1 MQRIAEIVI
10 IGGGVSGT
18 SIAYY
23 LACKGVR
30 NITLLERE
38 NIAAGSTGKSAGIIT
53 HYFPDPVMTEL
64 DLKAGE
70 ILKNFQEQVG
80 AQIDYTPSDYLYLLP
95 HSDILHFRK
104 TIALYKQKNIAIE
117 ELSTDDIERLSPALT
132 AEGVG
137 IAAMVRDSAYADA
150 HSVAMG
156 YAQAAEQKG
165 VSIFRNLGAVGI
177 KLRNGKVRAVVTAK
191 GEIETNIIVNAAG
204 PWAKAVGLMAG
215 IELPIK
221 LLRHQAMLFRP
232 PFEIKFQASD
242 LVHKAYFRPESGGY
256 LLVGGGEDDD
266 ELIKNPEF
274 FNHGADMDLVADLG
288 ARVTTRIPAFAE
300 SEYITG
306 WSGLLDCTPDWHP
319 LLGTVPGFEGLYLA
333 CGFSGHGFHLAPMTG
348 TLLAELIVD
357 GQYKTADG
365 MALSIERFQKGPIFR
380 RSFLDT

>member
-1 MQRIAEIVI
+1 MQRTADIVI
-10 IGGGVSGT
+10 IGGGVNGT

-23 LACKGVR
+23 LASKGAK
-30 NITLLERE
+30 NIILLERE
-38 NIAAGSTGKSAGIIT
+38 NIAAGSTGKSAGIMT
-53 HYFPDPVMTEL
+53 HYFPDPFMTEL

-70 ILKNFQEQVG
+70 ILRNFQTQVG
-80 AQIDYTPSDYLYLLP
+80 AEIDYTRSDYLYLLP
-95 HSDILHFRK
+95 HSDILHFK
-104 TIALYKQKNIAIE
+104 KAIALYKQKNIPIA
-117 ELSTDDIERLSPALT
+117 ELSMDDIERLSPALT

-137 IAAMVRDSAYADA
+137 IAAMVRDAAYADA

-165 VSIFRNLGAVGI
+165 VSILRGLGAVGI
-177 KLRNGKVRAVVTAK
+177 KMRNGKVKAVVTAK
-191 GEIETNIIVNAAG
+191 GEIETNVIVNAAG
-204 PWAKAVGLMAG
+204 PWAKVIGLMAG
-215 IELPIK
+215 IELPIE

-242 LVHKAYFRPESGGY
+242 LVHKVYFRPEAGGY
-256 LLVGGGEDDD
+256 MLVGGGQDDD
-266 ELIKNPEF
+266 ERIKNPEF
-274 FNHGADMDLVADLG
+274 FNHGADTDLVADLG

-319 LLGTVPGFEGLYLA
+319 LLGKVPRFDGLYLA

-348 TLLAELIVD
+348 ILLAELIVD
-357 GQYKTADG
+357 GQYKTAEG
-365 MALSIERFQKGPIFR
+365 TALSIERFQKGPIFR